1 LHQLEFVKIRQ
12 NKKKLPANQ
21 LVYRELQNKFV
32 KIRQMNILA
41 ILCQNALTRMQE
53 INPPT
58 HHFLLDCLCIKGKSD
73 GGLDGFNPTSTQHQP
88 NINPP
93 HEIMP
98 PSRV

>member
-1 LHQLEFVKIRQ
+1 
-12 NKKKLPANQ
+12 

-41 ILCQNALTRMQE
+41 VFMPKSLNVNARNQPT
-53 INPPT
+53 NPP
-58 HHFLLDCLCIKGKSD
+58 FSSGLPLYKGEERWWV
-73 GGLDGFNPTSTQHQP
+73 GWVQP